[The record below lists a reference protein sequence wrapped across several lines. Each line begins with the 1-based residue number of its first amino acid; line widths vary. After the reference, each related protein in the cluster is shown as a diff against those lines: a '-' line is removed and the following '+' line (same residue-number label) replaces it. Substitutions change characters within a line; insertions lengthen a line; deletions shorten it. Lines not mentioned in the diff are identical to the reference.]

1 MLKRI
6 EIRNYRC
13 FESISVTFHPELN
26 TIVGNNDA
34 GKSTI
39 LEAINLCLTGRIGR
53 SALAHHVTPHHFNRQ
68 VTAAFVAAHRA
79 GKEPVAPEFTIDLY
93 LDTDDDPMAVLK
105 GDNNV
110 TGEDAHGLRLRCAVN
125 PDMAEEFATFI
136 VDAEDLDAIPVEY
149 YRVDWMG
156 FSGNSVT
163 WRAVPASSFL
173 VDPTSIRLGSGTD
186 YFVRELVKQHISD
199 KDRSELTLAYR
210 TVREDFAANDHV
222 KRIND
227 DLAKAGSP
235 ITDKPVSIGI
245 DVSEQAIWENTLVPH
260 LDELPLRFAGRGEQ
274 HAVKI
279 LLALRRQAD
288 RYQVALIEEPE
299 IHLSHTSLARLT
311 DRIVKECEGKQVFL
325 TTHSS
330 FVLNKLGLDSL
341 LILGPA
347 DCVRLTDLSEETCEF
362 FRKLPGFDT
371 LRMVLAERTIL
382 VEGPSD
388 ELIVQRAYEDEH
400 SKRPIED
407 GVEVLSVG
415 LSFRRFVELAI
426 KLGCPVTIVRDNDG
440 KDPDVLRKSYE
451 LEGHEEVLTVCI
463 DDDLSLKTLEPQLIA
478 AAGRNALNDILGTTF
493 GSDESLLNY
502 MTNDKTGAALAIF
515 KAEKQVSMPQYVRDA
530 VA

>member
-1 MLKRI
+1 MLKKI
-6 EIRNYRC
+6 EIRNYRR
-13 FESISVTFHPELN
+13 FASLSMDFHPELN

-53 SALAHHVTPHHFNRQ
+53 DPLAQHLTPHHFNRAAT
-68 VTAAFVAAHRA
+68 TAFFAAHQA
-79 GKEPVAPEFTIDLY
+79 GEDAMPPEFTIDLY
-93 LDTDDDPMAVLK
+93 LDTADDPMALLK

-110 TGEDAHGLRLRCAVN
+110 TGEDAHGLRLRCSVN
-125 PDMAEEFATFI
+125 PDMADEFAAFMA
-136 VDAEDLDAIPVEY
+136 DADDLDAIPVEY

-156 FSGNSVT
+156 FSGNGVT
-163 WRAVPASSFL
+163 WRAVPASCFL

-186 YFVRELVKQHISD
+186 YFVRELIKQHISD
-199 KDRSELTLAYR
+199 KDRSELKRAYR
-210 TVREDFAANDHV
+210 IVREDFAANDHV
-222 KRIND
+222 KRINK
-227 DLAKAGSP
+227 DLAKSESP

-245 DVSEQAIWENTLVPH
+245 DVTEQAMWENTLVPH
-260 LDELPLRFAGRGEQ
+260 LDELPLRFSGRGEQ

-279 LLALRRQAD
+279 LLALRRQAE
-288 RYQVALIEEPE
+288 RYRVALIEEPE
-299 IHLSHTSLARLT
+299 THLSHTSLARLT
-311 DRIVKECEGKQVFL
+311 DRIVQECEGKQVFL

-347 DCVRLTDLSEETCEF
+347 DCTRLTDLSKETCDF

-388 ELIVQRAYEDEH
+388 ELIVQRAYKDQH
-400 SKRPIED
+400 GKWPIEA

-440 KDPDVLRKSYE
+440 KDADVLRQSYE
-451 LEGHEEVLTVCI
+451 LEGHDTVLTVCI
-463 DDDLSLKTLEPQLIA
+463 DADVNLRTLEPHLIA
-478 AAGRNALNDILGTTF
+478 AAGRESLNDILGTTY
-493 GSDESLLNY
+493 GSDKELLTH
-502 MTNDKTGAALAIF
+502 MTDDKTGAALAIF
-515 KAEKQVSMPQYVRDA
+515 QAAQTITMPPYVIDA